1 MLEGE
6 RNLITKAKN
15 GESEAF
21 GLVYDHYMPKIYR
34 FVLVKVSRREE
45 AEDITHQVFL
55 KAWTAIGTYYSEGEL
70 PFSSW
75 LYRIAKNTVIDH
87 YRRERPTLNIDDHE
101 GSDELIT
108 RPDLDNKIDLEEK
121 TKKLLETIKSLKET
135 EREVIMLRFVEDM
148 PTKEV
153 AEAIG
158 KSEGA
163 VKVIQHRALENL
175 RRKLQKDA

>member
-6 RNLITKAKN
+6 RNLITKAKS
-15 GESEAF
+15 GETEAF
-21 GLVYDHYMPKIYR
+21 GLIYDHYLPKIYR
-34 FVLVKVSRREE
+34 FILMKVSRREE

-55 KAWTAIGTYYSEGEL
+55 KAWTSIGTHYSEMDL

-75 LYRIAKNTVIDH
+75 LYRIAKNAVIDH

-101 GSDELIT
+101 GVDELIT
-108 RPDLDNKIDLEEK
+108 RHDLDLKIDLENK
-121 TKKLLETIKSLKET
+121 TKELLEAVRSLKET
-135 EREVIMLRFVEDM
+135 EQEVITMRFVEDLS
-148 PTKEV
+148 TKEV

-163 VKVIQHRALENL
+163 VKVIQHRAIESL
-175 RRKLQKDA
+175 RKKLQKED